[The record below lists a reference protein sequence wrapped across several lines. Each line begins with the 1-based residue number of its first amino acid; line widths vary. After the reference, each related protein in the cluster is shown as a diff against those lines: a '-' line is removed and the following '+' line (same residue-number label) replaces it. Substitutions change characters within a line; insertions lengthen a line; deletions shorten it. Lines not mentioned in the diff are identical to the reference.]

1 MPARPHRSPRAAV
14 LATIG
19 ALACAP
25 ASSPSYREAS
35 HTAPIPSMTAG
46 SRVINAERIARSGS
60 QTALD
65 AVRAFVPRHRLQE
78 IGFLDP
84 PIGVSSSALSRG
96 TMRII
101 LDGQP
106 VADLELLRAIPASQV
121 LAIHVLSGSDAA
133 IRFGPSYDGGA
144 IVLQT
149 WLSLRER

>member
-1 MPARPHRSPRAAV
+1 MLARPHRSSRAAV

-46 SRVINAERIARSGS
+46 SRVIDAERIARSGS

-65 AVRAFVPRHRLQE
+65 AVRAFVPRHRLSDV
-78 IGFLDP
+78 GSVTPF
-84 PIGVSSSALSRG
+84 GVSSSAFSRG
-96 TMRII
+96 TLRVI
-101 LDGQP
+101 LDGHP
-106 VADLELLRAIPASQV
+106 VADLESLRSIRASEIV
-121 LAIHVLSGSDAA
+121 AIHVLSGSDAT

-144 IVLQT
+144 VVLQT
-149 WLSLRER
+149 WLSLRQR

>member
-1 MPARPHRSPRAAV
+1 MLARPHCSSRAAL

-60 QTALD
+60 VTALD
-65 AVRAFVPRHRLQE
+65 AVRAFVPRHRLSE
-78 IGFLDP
+78 IASATP
-84 PIGVSSSALSRG
+84 SIGVGSSALSRG
-96 TMRII
+96 TMRVI
-101 LDGQP
+101 LDGHP
-106 VADLELLRAIPASQV
+106 VLDLESLRAIPASQV
-121 LAIHVLSGSDAA
+121 LAIHVLSASDAA

-149 WLSLRER
+149 WMSFRER